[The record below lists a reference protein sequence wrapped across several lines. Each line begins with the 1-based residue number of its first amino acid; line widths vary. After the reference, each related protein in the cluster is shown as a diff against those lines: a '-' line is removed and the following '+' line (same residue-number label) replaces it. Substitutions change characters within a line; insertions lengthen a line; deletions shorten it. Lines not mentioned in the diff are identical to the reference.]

1 MFGNFIYFIL
11 VLLIYL
17 TYQPSEDTF
26 FTAFHSFTLF
36 FCLIFLFAYLTRFQ
50 FQRIERRIA
59 NRQYLRIDQQFNNA
73 VLHQS
78 IMAILFFAVDIYGL
92 NLPSF
97 LVSLP
102 LFKTIPTLAALLFL
116 ILFVFYLA
124 IVWIYAYGPYQM
136 LYRPGISR
144 RTYVTSNISFSIPVL
159 LPWLFLSG
167 ISDIIHS
174 LPFELPKRFLNT
186 TEGEIAY
193 FLFFLFGVA
202 IIGPALIQ
210 KFWRCKPLE
219 AGYHRSRIESLCQRA
234 GLAYANILY
243 WPIFGG
249 KMITA
254 GVMGLIRKFR
264 YILVTPSLL
273 KLLEPE
279 DVDAVIA
286 HEIGHIKKKHLLFYL
301 VFFVGYMLLSY
312 VTFDIMIFAI
322 IYTKPV
328 FWFISK
334 TGFSQTTVVSAISS
348 IVIICI
354 FLIYFRFIF
363 GFFMRNF
370 ERQADTYV
378 YALFDSAKPLITTL
392 EKIAATS
399 GQSAD
404 KPNWHHFSI
413 SQRIDYLRKCETDSL
428 WISRHDGKVKKS
440 IGVYLTCLIFL
451 GILGYQLNVGDMGDQ
466 ISRHFLEKVIL
477 REIEQTPDNPNLY
490 SLLGNIYY
498 SSKNWAGVG
507 DTWERSLALEPDDAQ
522 ILNNL
527 AWHYATC
534 EDERFQDP
542 ERALALAEL
551 AIRLER
557 MPHVW
562 DTLAESYYVNG
573 MYREAV
579 KAGEQA
585 LALATKK
592 RTYYQDQLDK
602 FNTAAGNLKLKI
614 ED

>member
-17 TYQPSEDTF
+17 TYQPAEDTF
-26 FTAFHSFTLF
+26 FTAFDSLTLF
-36 FCLIFLFAYLTRFQ
+36 ICLIFLFSFLTRFQ

-59 NRQYLRIDQQFNNA
+59 KGQYLRIDHQFNTA

-78 IMAILFFAVDIYGL
+78 ITAILLFAIDIYGL

-97 LVSLP
+97 IVGLAP
-102 LFKTIPTLAALLFL
+102 FKTIPTLAALLFL
-116 ILFVFYLA
+116 LLFVFYLT
-124 IVWIYAYGPYQM
+124 IVWGFAYGSYQM
-136 LYRPGISR
+136 LYRSGISR
-144 RTYVTSNISFSIPVL
+144 RTYVISNISFSIPVL

-167 ISDIIHS
+167 ILDIIHA

-186 TEGEIAY
+186 TEGEVTY

-202 IIGPALIQ
+202 IIGPALVQ

-219 AGYHRSRIESLCQRA
+219 NGYHRSRIEGLCQRA

-273 KLLEPE
+273 HLLEPE
-279 DVDAVIA
+279 ELDAVIA

-312 VTFDIMIFAI
+312 ATFDIMIFAI

-334 TGFSQTTVVSAISS
+334 TGLSQTTVVSGVSS
-348 IVIICI
+348 ILIICV

-363 GFFMRNF
+363 GYFMRNF

-378 YALFDSAKPLITTL
+378 YALFDSARPLIATL

-404 KPNWHHFSI
+404 QPNWHHFSI
-413 SQRIDYLRKCETDSL
+413 RQRIDYLRKCETNSS
-428 WISRHDGKVKKS
+428 WITRHDGKVKKS
-440 IGVYLTCLIFL
+440 IGVYLMCLFVL
-451 GILGYQLNVGDMGDQ
+451 GILGYQLNVGAMGDR
-466 ISRHFLEKVIL
+466 ISKHFLEKVIL
-477 REIEQTPDNPNLY
+477 REIEQTPENPNLY

-498 SSKNWAGVG
+498 NSENWAGVR
-507 DTWERSLALEPDDAQ
+507 DAWEKSLALEPDNAQ

-542 ERALALAEL
+542 VRALAMAKL
-551 AIRLER
+551 AIQLER
-557 MPHVW
+557 LPHVW

-579 KAGEQA
+579 EAGKQA
-585 LALATKK
+585 LALARKK

-602 FNTAAGNLKLKI
+602 FSSAAQN
-614 ED
+614 